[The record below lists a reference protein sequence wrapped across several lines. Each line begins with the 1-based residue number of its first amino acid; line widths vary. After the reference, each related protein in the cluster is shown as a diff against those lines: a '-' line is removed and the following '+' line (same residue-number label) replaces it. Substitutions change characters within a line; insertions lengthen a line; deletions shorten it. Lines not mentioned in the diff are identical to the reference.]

1 MFKERV
7 GAIIIYLYLR
17 LHRFRARGGD
27 FSSLMEQGKQ
37 QGAAYIQQAGDN
49 ISESVGS
56 ANTSAKEMFEGA
68 KIAVMKPGETAEEVV
83 EKVSEKIVEAAKT
96 ARDVLK
102 GESGDVKQVVKD
114 AVETAKGEVKGAVE
128 QTKKK

>member
-56 ANTSAKEMFEGA
+56 ANTSAKVILEGA
-68 KIAVMKPGETAEEVV
+68 KVAAMNPGETAGEVV

-96 ARDVLK
+96 ARDVLR

-128 QTKKK
+128 QAKKK